1 MLDAT
6 QLQKYWHPYWT
17 KMIVQ
22 HKTDTNY
29 VRRDVVKSLYCQWN
43 HIWENYRHSKRI
55 FKKIFSE
62 TLAHVKSHHHSSAW
76 GGGGDETKSFQNIT
90 DRWLFAASGAY
101 KIDFINF
108 FKNPPGIRLTT
119 KSHNQTFGLE
129 HHQHVLHEFF
139 SPENTE
145 RHKTHVL
152 LVMVPILLKQGF
164 CK

>member
-1 MLDAT
+1 MLYARCNTTPEVLAPLLDKNDCTT
-6 QLQKYWHPYWT
+6 QNWYKLCTPRRGEITVLSMKSYLGKLSALQKN
-17 KMIVQ
+17 I
-22 HKTDTNY
+22 
-29 VRRDVVKSLYCQWN
+29 L
-43 HIWENYRHSKRI
+43 
-55 FKKIFSE
+55 KIFSE

-76 GGGGDETKSFQNIT
+76 GEKKTKSFQNIT

-108 FKNPPGIRLTT
+108 VKNPPGIRLMT